1 MTRLGR
7 TSVLAAA
14 AFLWLTGIG
23 GGYKAMW
30 EFQRKAGERAVAPAV
45 WPATSALT
53 PAKDG
58 PTLVVFAHP
67 RCPCTRASIT
77 ELREIL
83 GSRAGRIAK
92 TYVLVLK
99 PHEFP
104 DGWEKTI
111 TWREASSIPGVTV
124 ISDID
129 GVEAARLGA
138 RTSGQT
144 LLYDRSGKLLFSGGI
159 TALRGEAGDNM
170 GVRRIRALLSGAPV
184 DHNSSKVFGC
194 AIETPGE
201 AKQQSPHPAGRPVGH
216 GEGK

>member
-1 MTRLGR
+1 MSRIRR
-7 TSVLAAA
+7 TSALAIGAL
-14 AFLWLTGIG
+14 LWLTGIG

-30 EFQRKAGERAVAPAV
+30 DFQRKAGEAAVAPAQ
-45 WPATSALT
+45 WPESSTLQRSTS
-53 PAKDG
+53 G

-83 GSRAGRIAK
+83 GSRTGRVAK

-99 PHEFP
+99 PSEFA

-111 TWREASSIPGVTV
+111 TWREAAAIPEVTV
-124 ISDID
+124 IADVD

-144 LLYDRSGKLLFSGGI
+144 LLYDRNGKLLFSGGI
-159 TALRGEAGDNM
+159 TALRGEAGDSL
-170 GVRRIRALLSGAPV
+170 GARRVEALLAGAPA
-184 DHNSSKVFGC
+184 DRNTAKVFGC

-201 AKQQSPHPAGRPVGH
+201 NAQEARALPQETR
-216 GEGK
+216 